1 MVPWYYLRKYW
12 SDLMFYSPTLPEN
25 QPTYGCPYGYVAW
38 CLAREIVKTIKTAYQ
53 IDIITLKISRHSGSA
68 ARSNRSSAVVRTF
81 ES

>member
-1 MVPWYYLRKYW
+1 
-12 SDLMFYSPTLPEN
+12 MFYSPTLPEI

-38 CLAREIVKTIKTAYQ
+38 CLAREIVKTVKTVSDRYY
-53 IDIITLKISRHSGSA
+53 TLKNSRHSGSA